1 MRIEFWD
8 DEIDSIRSMDAQ
20 SQRSVEK
27 LEEASIF
34 PLREMVYTEEQAVSA
49 AERIEQEYR
58 KVLKN
63 LEQKGETENA
73 ERLRE
78 HIGED
83 AERLRAEK
91 TLPALGAYAD
101 YFYENPV
108 SLLSYLQEDTLLVF
122 DEPERIREHM
132 DILTEEYRESV

>member
-83 AERLRAEK
+83 AIIFMKIPSSCFPICRRTPCLC
-91 TLPALGAYAD
+91 LMSLS
-101 YFYENPV
+101 V
-108 SLLSYLQEDTLLVF
+108 SASTWIF
-122 DEPERIREHM
+122 
-132 DILTEEYRESV
+132 